1 MSESR
6 NVSETTEAIWNGD
19 CKKMDELFNA
29 GLPVDVKVD
38 STKLNLLHLPFT
50 LIRESPSVEIVQ
62 YLIDRGVSLNER
74 DSAGWTPLHYAVSG
88 RHNEGVKVL
97 IDAGAEVDPLTDKN
111 MTPLYMCVQEKPFN
125 IEVAELLLESG
136 ADIDTAHGDAMSIWT
151 FAHEIDEPDSGILLS
166 VIETYHKA

>member
-1 MSESR
+1 MSEER
-6 NVSETTEAIWNGD
+6 NAREIYEAIRSGD
-19 CKKMDELFNA
+19 CKKMDELFDA
-29 GLPVDVKVD
+29 GLSVDVKVD
-38 STKLNLLHLPFT
+38 SRKLNLLHCSFT
-50 LIRESPSVEIVQ
+50 MIGKSPSVEIVQ

-74 DSAGWTPLHYAVSG
+74 DSARWTPLHYAVSG

-136 ADIDTAHGDAMSIWT
+136 ADIDTARGDAMSIWT

-166 VIETYHKA
+166 VIESYHKA